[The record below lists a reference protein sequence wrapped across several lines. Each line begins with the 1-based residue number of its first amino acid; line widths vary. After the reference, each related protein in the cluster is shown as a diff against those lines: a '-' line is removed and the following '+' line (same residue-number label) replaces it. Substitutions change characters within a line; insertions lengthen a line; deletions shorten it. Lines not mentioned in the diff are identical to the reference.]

1 MRKYWKSKFILL
13 IFDDVWGLFLIRT
26 FLKNW
31 EAPQSFQNSQIEIGT
46 FLKKTVPLLKSDIA
60 HIFAS
65 FFRDAFPQTGFS
77 LHSPRVKFLSEGGV
91 LAFLG
96 DYMVIS

>member
-1 MRKYWKSKFILL
+1 MNAK
-13 IFDDVWGLFLIRT
+13 
-26 FLKNW
+26 
-31 EAPQSFQNSQIEIGT
+31 
-46 FLKKTVPLLKSDIA
+46 VPLLKSDIA

-77 LHSPRVKFLSEGGV
+77 VHSPRVKFLSEGGV

>member
-1 MRKYWKSKFILL
+1 MVEFDKNDLRTRKR
-13 IFDDVWGLFLIRT
+13 FLYDM
-26 FLKNW
+26 
-31 EAPQSFQNSQIEIGT
+31 G
-46 FLKKTVPLLKSDIA
+46 PLTLVRGP
-60 HIFAS
+60 IFAS